1 MSQNALKS
9 YQDLVSW
16 QQGMELALACYRLAK
31 TFPASE
37 RFGLTSQ
44 LTRAACSV
52 PSNIA
57 EGYGRSGRADYLR
70 CLAIARGSLME
81 VETQLLIA
89 RDLGYGGASDREA
102 ALSKAGR
109 TGRVLGALMRS
120 LGERATPGSSTAR
133 REMRVPADD
142 HAPHD

>member
-1 MSQNALKS
+1 MSRTALKS

-16 QQGMELALACYRLAK
+16 QQAMELALACYRLAK
-31 TFPASE
+31 AFPASE
-37 RFGLTSQ
+37 RFGLASQ

-57 EGYGRSGRADYLR
+57 EGYGRRGRADYLR
-70 CLAIARGSLME
+70 CLSIARGSLME

-89 RDLGYGGASDREA
+89 RDLAYGSAQERDA
-102 ALSKAGR
+102 ALSIAQS

-120 LGERATPGSSTAR
+120 LGDRNAGGTTRSSEERAEDEISAKSAG
-133 REMRVPADD
+133 
-142 HAPHD
+142 